1 MSDTSYPAPSQV
13 DDKTTIAAPPL
24 PPQPFTSESS
34 IADATVSLQD
44 SPAPTAQQAQQQQPV
59 PETLESKPAP
69 NPKTANGFAKA
80 SSSSA
85 PARTRLKRDNSTP
98 NMNGPLYMQTSG
110 NKTVL
115 VRRLKRKEESTWK
128 HLARWFVENQIGLS
142 FNLLA
147 LIFLAQT
154 FIPKAR
160 EHTYK
165 FFNLSYYNPKSG
177 QYRIGFDDAYFI
189 AFCIILFTGL
199 RAGIMEHVLA
209 PIGRLQGITSRKSL
223 TRFSEQA
230 WLMVYY
236 TVFWPWGVY
245 IYCTSPHYMSMKN
258 LWTDWP
264 NRELDGLM
272 KGYLLCQWAFWL
284 QQMIVINIEERRK
297 DHWQMFTHHIVT
309 TALIY
314 SCYAYHHTR
323 VGNFILVIMDVVDLF
338 LPLAKCL
345 KYSGFTKLC
354 DVMFGLFVVSWF
366 IARHVLYIMVC
377 WSIYSDVPQIMPVGC
392 FKGTNDNLIGP
403 IDPPAGY
410 SYLLDPFLK
419 PDGLVCYNDTIQWA
433 FLAPLLFLQVITI
446 GWFTMIVRVIIK
458 VLKGGDAED
467 VRSDDEGGDEEE
479 EEDEFVYE
487 EAQPLEEEVGVE
499 ELDLRNWERRSGV
512 RKQASSSGVSLPGHS
527 DRKELLG
534 RIGCEKQV
542 D

>member
-13 DDKTTIAAPPL
+13 DDKTTIAAPHP

-44 SPAPTAQQAQQQQPV
+44 SPALVAQQAQPV
-59 PETLESKPAP
+59 PETFESKPAP

-80 SSSSA
+80 SSSST

-209 PIGRLQGITSRKSL
+209 PIGKFQGITNRKSL

-377 WSIYSDVPQIMPVGC
+377 WSIYSDVPQIMPTGC

-419 PDGLVCYNDTIQWA
+419 PDGLVCYNEIIQWA
-433 FLAPLLFLQVITI
+433 FLGPLLFLQLITI
-446 GWFTMIVRVIIK
+446 GWFTLIVRVIIK

>member
-1 MSDTSYPAPSQV
+1 
-13 DDKTTIAAPPL
+13 
-24 PPQPFTSESS
+24 
-34 IADATVSLQD
+34 
-44 SPAPTAQQAQQQQPV
+44 
-59 PETLESKPAP
+59 
-69 NPKTANGFAKA
+69 
-80 SSSSA
+80 
-85 PARTRLKRDNSTP
+85 
-98 NMNGPLYMQTSG
+98 MQTSG

-209 PIGRLQGITSRKSL
+209 PIGRFQGITNRKSL

-377 WSIYSDVPQIMPVGC
+377 WSIYSDVPQIMPTGC

-419 PDGLVCYNDTIQWA
+419 PDGLVCYNEIIQWA
-433 FLAPLLFLQVITI
+433 FLGPLLFLQLITI
-446 GWFTMIVRVIIK
+446 GWFTLIVRVIIK

-499 ELDLRNWERRSGV
+499 DLDLRNWERRSGV

>member
-1 MSDTSYPAPSQV
+1 MSDTSYPAPSQA
-13 DDKTTIAAPPL
+13 DDKTTIAAPPP

-44 SPAPTAQQAQQQQPV
+44 SPAPTAQQAQQPV

-69 NPKTANGFAKA
+69 NSKTANGFAKA

-366 IARHVLYIMVC
+366 IARHVLYMMVC

-419 PDGLVCYNDTIQWA
+419 PDGLVCYNETIQWA

-446 GWFTMIVRVIIK
+446 AWFTLIVRVIIK

>member
-1 MSDTSYPAPSQV
+1 MSDHPVMQVEDKIVPGPPVASSETAVEETVIRQDVTVITTTDEATGPNSALSSTANPTSP
-13 DDKTTIAAPPL
+13 TTAAPRP
-24 PPQPFTSESS
+24 
-34 IADATVSLQD
+34 
-44 SPAPTAQQAQQQQPV
+44 
-59 PETLESKPAP
+59 
-69 NPKTANGFAKA
+69 
-80 SSSSA
+80 
-85 PARTRLKRDNSTP
+85 RLKKDNSTP
-98 NMNGPLYMQTSG
+98 NMNGPLYMQTAG

-128 HLARWFVENQIGLS
+128 HLSRWFVENQIGLS

-160 EHTYK
+160 EHTHK
-165 FFNLSYYNPKSG
+165 FFHLSYYSSQSG
-177 QYRIGFDDAYFI
+177 QYRIGYDDAYFI
-189 AFCIILFTGL
+189 TFCVILFTGL
-199 RAGIMEHVLA
+199 RAATMEYVLA
-209 PIGRLQGITSRKSL
+209 PIGRLQGISNRKNL

-245 IYCTSPHYMSMKN
+245 IYCTSPHYMSMED

-272 KGYLLCQWAFWL
+272 KAYLLCQWAFWL

-309 TALIY
+309 TALIFA
-314 SCYAYHHTR
+314 CYTYHHTR

-345 KYSGFTKLC
+345 KYCGFNKVC

-366 IARHVLYIMVC
+366 IARHVLYIAVC
-377 WSIYSDVPQIMPVGC
+377 WSIYSDTPRIMPTGC
-392 FKGTNDNLIGP
+392 FKGNNENMIGP
-403 IDPPAGY
+403 IDPPAGWK
-410 SYLLDPFLK
+410 YLVDPFIN
-419 PDGLVCYNDTIQWA
+419 PEGLVCYNETIKWS

-467 VRSDDEGGDEEE
+467 VRSDDEGGEEE
-479 EEDEFVYE
+479 EEEEFVYE

-512 RKQASSSGVSLPGHS
+512 KKQASSSGVSLPGHS

>member
-1 MSDTSYPAPSQV
+1 MSDTSYPAPSQA
-13 DDKTTIAAPPL
+13 DDKSTTAPPP
-24 PPQPFTSESS
+24 PPQPFTSESP

-44 SPAPTAQQAQQQQPV
+44 SPATTAQQAQQQQPV
-59 PETLESKPAP
+59 PETLESKPAT

-80 SSSSA
+80 SSSTASS
-85 PARTRLKRDNSTP
+85 RTRLKRDNSTP

-366 IARHVLYIMVC
+366 IARHILYMMVC
-377 WSIYSDVPQIMPVGC
+377 WSIYTDVPQIMPVGC

-419 PDGLVCYNDTIQWA
+419 PDGLVCYNETIQWA

-446 GWFTMIVRVIIK
+446 GWFTLIVRVIIK

-467 VRSDDEGGDEEE
+467 VRSDDEGDEVEE

>member
-1 MSDTSYPAPSQV
+1 MSATPPPAMSQA
-13 DDKTTIAAPPL
+13 DNKTEAPPVARET
-24 PPQPFTSESS
+24 PIE
-34 IADATVSLQD
+34 DATVSLQD
-44 SPAPTAQQAQQQQPV
+44 APTATGLG
-59 PETLESKPAP
+59 EESISATHESELTPDSTPNGYANPASV
-69 NPKTANGFAKA
+69 TSAAA
-80 SSSSA
+80 S
-85 PARTRLKRDNSTP
+85 ARPRLKSDNSTP

-110 NKTVL
+110 SNTVL

-142 FNLLA
+142 VNLLA
-147 LIFLAQT
+147 LLFLTQT

-160 EHTYK
+160 EHTAK
-165 FFNLSYYNPKSG
+165 FFNLSYYNSQSG
-177 QYRIGFDDAYFI
+177 EYRIGFDDAYFI
-189 AFCIILFTGL
+189 TFCIVLFTGL
-199 RAGIMEHVLA
+199 RAAIMEYVLA
-209 PIGRLQGITSRKSL
+209 PIGRLQGITNRKSL

-236 TVFWPWGVY
+236 SVFWPWGVY
-245 IYCTSPHYMSMKN
+245 IYCTSPHYMSMSN

-264 NRELDGLM
+264 NREIGGHM
-272 KGYLLCQWAFWL
+272 KSYLLCQWAFWL

-314 SCYAYHHTR
+314 ACYVYHHTR

-345 KYSGFTKLC
+345 KYCGFSKVC

-366 IARHVLYIMVC
+366 FARHVLYILVL
-377 WSIYSDVPQIMPVGC
+377 WSIYADTPRVMDFGC
-392 FKGTNDNLIGP
+392 YHGANENLTGP
-403 IDPPAGY
+403 FEPSAGY
-410 SYLLDPFLK
+410 SYMLQPFLK
-419 PDGLVCYNDTIQWA
+419 PDGIVCFNEPVKWA
-433 FLAPLLFLQVITI
+433 FLAPLIFLQLITI

-467 VRSDDEGGDEEE
+467 VRSDDEGGEEE
-479 EEDEFVYE
+479 EEEEEFVYE

-512 RKQASSSGVSLPGHS
+512 KKQASSSGVSLPGHS

>member
-1 MSDTSYPAPSQV
+1 MSGDPIMKVEDKIIAGPSV
-13 DDKTTIAAPPL
+13 
-24 PPQPFTSESS
+24 TSEEPT
-34 IADATVSLQD
+34 ADVTVSLQD
-44 SPAPTAQQAQQQQPV
+44 AAVITPQAD
-59 PETLESKPAP
+59 EESLQ
-69 NPKTANGFAKA
+69 NSDKTSNGSANGAA
-80 SSSSA
+80 A
-85 PARTRLKRDNSTP
+85 PSRPRLKKDNSTP
-98 NMNGPLYMQTSG
+98 NMNGPLYMQTAG

-128 HLARWFVENQIGLS
+128 HLSRWFVENQIGLS
-142 FNLLA
+142 VNLIA
-147 LIFLAQT
+147 LIFLAQS
-154 FIPKAR
+154 FIPKSR
-160 EHTYK
+160 EHTQK
-165 FFNLSYYNPKSG
+165 FFHLSYYNSQSG

-189 AFCIILFTGL
+189 AFCILLFTGL
-199 RAGIMEHVLA
+199 RAATMEYVLA
-209 PIGRLQGITSRKSL
+209 PIGRWQGIDNRKNL

-236 TVFWPWGVY
+236 TVFWPWGMY
-245 IYCTSPHYMSMKN
+245 IYCTSPHYMSMKD

-345 KYSGFTKLC
+345 KYCGFNKIC
-354 DVMFGLFVVSWF
+354 DVMFGFFVVSWF
-366 IARHVLYIMVC
+366 VARHVLYIAVC
-377 WSIYSDVPQIMPVGC
+377 WSIYADTPRIMPTGC
-392 FKGTNDNLIGP
+392 FKGTNENMIGP
-403 IDPPAGY
+403 INPPAGWG
-410 SYLLDPFLK
+410 YLVDPFIN
-419 PDGLVCYNDTIQWA
+419 PEGLVCYNETIKWS
-433 FLAPLLFLQVITI
+433 FLAPLLFLQLITI

-458 VLKGGDAED
+458 VLNGGDAED

-479 EEDEFVYE
+479 EEEFVYE

-499 ELDLRNWERRSGV
+499 DLDLRNWERRSGV
-512 RKQASSSGVSLPGHS
+512 KKQASSSGVSLPGHS